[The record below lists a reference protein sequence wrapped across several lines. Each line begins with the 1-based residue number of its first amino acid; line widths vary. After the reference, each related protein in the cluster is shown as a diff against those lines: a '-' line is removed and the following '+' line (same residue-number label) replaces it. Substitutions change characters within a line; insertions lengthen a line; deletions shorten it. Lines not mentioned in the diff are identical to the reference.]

1 VPSYHPV
8 IVSSLISG
16 RLDELNVLESSKVK
30 IGDIIAVL
38 YQKDIKDELARTAA
52 ELKSSEANLARLSA
66 GYRIQ
71 EKEQAKSDYSAAIAD
86 RDLMD
91 RIFKRT
97 ASLVKS
103 GAVSE
108 EELDKDRAAFE
119 VASARCDTLKQAM
132 LLKEEGFRVE
142 EIDAAKA
149 EVEKH
154 KAQLTLAKNRLEYTV
169 IRSPMDGVVLER
181 FVTPGT
187 YIPASNPKIV
197 SLYNPNDLQV
207 RADVRQEN
215 LSGVF
220 IGQTVEIFTDIDP
233 GKPFNGEVIRVDPK
247 ADFKKNTIQ
256 AKIRIL
262 NPSEDLHPEMIVR
275 VKFIRSN
282 DE

>member
-1 VPSYHPV
+1 
-8 IVSSLISG
+8 
-16 RLDELNVLESSKVK
+16 
-30 IGDIIAVL
+30 
-38 YQKDIKDELARTAA
+38 
-52 ELKSSEANLARLSA
+52 
-66 GYRIQ
+66 
-71 EKEQAKSDYSAAIAD
+71 
-86 RDLMD
+86 
-91 RIFKRT
+91 
-97 ASLVKS
+97 
-103 GAVSE
+103 
-108 EELDKDRAAFE
+108 
-119 VASARCDTLKQAM
+119 
-132 LLKEEGFRVE
+132 
-142 EIDAAKA
+142 
-149 EVEKH
+149 
-154 KAQLTLAKNRLEYTV
+154 
-169 IRSPMDGVVLER
+169 MDGVVLER